1 MMFVQS
7 SVAVLLVA
15 GLRGVVGAVTPPR
28 TDQGTCQKTTV
39 VILCVLPLS
48 VELLWDMGANL
59 TTGEVEWRVSLLRR
73 LCPIR
78 RCTIS

>member
-15 GLRGVVGAVTPPR
+15 GLRGVVGAVTPPQ

-39 VILCVLPLS
+39 AILYVLPLS
-48 VELLWDMGANL
+48 VRFVWSSCGIWVL
-59 TTGEVEWRVSLLRR
+59 TR
-73 LCPIR
+73 L
-78 RCTIS
+78 